1 MRKYRVEL
9 VSKQPLLMHPD
20 NVEWSDQMDAWKN
33 DKDNKKFSKAG
44 DDRSPAWRWLG
55 NVYHDKTNIVIPS
68 DNIMSCFMEAG
79 ASVLV
84 PGGRSGKTFKSQTQ
98 SGILCSDVYWP
109 LLIGDKTIPWK
120 PLQALLGEKDFE
132 KHKAVAKELGFELFI
147 KRAKIGASKHVRVR
161 PRFERWSTIG
171 ELTVVD
177 EQITTSVLTDIAE
190 IGGHYKGLGD
200 WRPSSPKKPGSFGM
214 FSVTVTELAVDQK
227 MAA

>member
-1 MRKYRVEL
+1 MEMATTYMRKYRIEIVGT
-9 VSKQPLLMHPD
+9 QPFLMHPD
-20 NVEWSDQMDAWKN
+20 DVEWSDAMEAWKN
-33 DKDNKKFSKAG
+33 DKDNKKISKAG

-55 NVYHDKTNIVIPS
+55 NLYHDKKSIVIPS

-98 SGILCSDVYWP
+98 SGILMSDVYWP
-109 LLIGDKTIPWK
+109 LLVGGKTIAYE
-120 PLQALLGEKDFE
+120 PLKRLLGEKDFE
-132 KHKAVAKELGFELFI
+132 KHKAEVKSLGFELFI
-147 KRAKIGASKHVRVR
+147 KRAKIGSSKHVRVR
-161 PRFERWSTIG
+161 PRFEKWGTIG

-214 FSVTVTELAVDQK
+214 FTATITEI
-227 MAA
+227 